1 LERWIS
7 ERNLPASQNA
17 DVLANDLMTELGIDD
32 YIEPISRCNIDSSPY
47 KETTRG
53 WNNGR

>member
-1 LERWIS
+1 MEKWIT
-7 ERNLPASQNA
+7 ERNLTTNA

-47 KETTRG
+47 KEAIRG
-53 WNNGR
+53 WSNGR